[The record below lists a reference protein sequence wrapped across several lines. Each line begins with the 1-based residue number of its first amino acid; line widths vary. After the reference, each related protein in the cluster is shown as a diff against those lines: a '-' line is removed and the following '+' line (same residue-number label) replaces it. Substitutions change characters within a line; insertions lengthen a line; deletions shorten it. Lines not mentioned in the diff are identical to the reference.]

1 MFLNKGQTRDEWFT
15 DLIWICQ
22 DGAAASCLEKGNQ
35 GLLLKPD
42 LEGKLVVSIRWPGP
56 WPRDRH
62 WGWVLCKPSSRQ
74 KQVATYVCWLVLR
87 MRNVNSLAGKE
98 LELWWKVEWYQ
109 LDIVKLNSIQ
119 IVLVLE
125 ATYWR
130 GDGLSPHPEL
140 PRVKSIRQAWGC
152 SQAPGWVLQCSPQH
166 ESRSVAS
173 LWLQVIDRKAL
184 YWTAF

>member
-35 GLLLKPD
+35 GPLLKPD

-74 KQVATYVCWLVLR
+74 KQVPMFARAVVKGGVVSTGYTV
-87 MRNVNSLAGKE
+87 
-98 LELWWKVEWYQ
+98 
-109 LDIVKLNSIQ
+109 VKLNSIQ
-119 IVLVLE
+119 IALVLE

-130 GDGLSPHPEL
+130 GDGLSPYPEL